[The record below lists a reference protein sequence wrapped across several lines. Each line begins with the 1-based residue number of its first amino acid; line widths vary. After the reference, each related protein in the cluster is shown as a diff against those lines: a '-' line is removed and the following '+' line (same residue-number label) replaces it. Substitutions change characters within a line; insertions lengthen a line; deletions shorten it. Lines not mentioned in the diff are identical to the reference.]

1 MGSLFG
7 TPAAPSV
14 PPPPPA
20 PPMFANNQLAG
31 TSVAQQAAAA
41 NGQGSD
47 RTVASSP
54 LGASAPSTAKTTLG
68 AG

>member
-1 MGSLFG
+1 MGSLFS
-7 TPAAPSV
+7 TPSAPAV

-20 PPMFANNQLAG
+20 PPMFASNQGAG

-41 NGQGSD
+41 EGQGSD
-47 RTVASSP
+47 RTVTSTP
-54 LGASAPSTAKTTLG
+54 LGAAAPSTAKNTLG

>member
-7 TPAAPSV
+7 APSAPAV

-20 PPMFANNQLAG
+20 PPMFASNQLAG
-31 TSVAQQAAAA
+31 NSVAQQAAAA
-41 NGQGSD
+41 EGQGGD
-47 RTVASSP
+47 RTVTSSP
-54 LGASAPSTAKTTLG
+54 LGASPGATAKNTLG

>member
-7 TPAAPSV
+7 APAAPAV

-20 PPMFANNQLAG
+20 PPMFASNQLAG
-31 TSVAQQAAAA
+31 NSVAQQAAAA
-41 NGQGSD
+41 EGQGGD
-47 RTVASSP
+47 RTVTSSP
-54 LGASAPSTAKTTLG
+54 LGAPAAPVAKTTLG